1 MAVTLFD
8 HIKQITDVQNPK
20 YWDTLEDSDKKTWS
34 NYMVLRFLS
43 MNTDWVATVAE
54 LQPILQEL
62 PPKVM
67 YLALIGI
74 IPKSRTFLKYMK
86 PASSEKYEKWI
97 VELVSKYYE
106 VSETE
111 AEEYVDILYTIKG
124 GHQVLHNIAE
134 SYGTDPKIIKK
145 LKLKF

>member
-20 YWDTLEDSDKKTWS
+20 YWDSLEDGDKKTSS

-43 MNTDWVATVAE
+43 MNTDWVSTIAE

-62 PPKVM
+62 PPKSL
-67 YLALIGI
+67 YLALIGV

-86 PASSEKYEKWI
+86 PASSEKYEKWM

-106 VSETE
+106 VSENE
-111 AEEYVDILYTIKG
+111 AEEYVDILYAIKG
-124 GHQVLHNIAE
+124 GHQTLQNIAE

-145 LKLKF
+145 LKLKL

>member
-20 YWDTLEDSDKKTWS
+20 YWDSLEDGDKKTWS

-43 MNTDWVATVAE
+43 MNTDWVSTIAE

-62 PPKVM
+62 PPKSL
-67 YLALIGI
+67 YLALIGV

-86 PASSEKYEKWI
+86 PASSEK
-97 VELVSKYYE
+97 
-106 VSETE
+106 
-111 AEEYVDILYTIKG
+111 
-124 GHQVLHNIAE
+124 
-134 SYGTDPKIIKK
+134 
-145 LKLKF
+145 